1 MWAVKEEDLG
11 QVDIDDEANAR
22 RGKMY
27 IPNWF
32 SVEVKT
38 RVRKILHE
46 STLPWHDIVLFA
58 QSENLDPYSIFILLS
73 AWKGVLFNYSQSIVH
88 SITFMLVFFT
98 YQYETSASFYL
109 CI

>member
-1 MWAVKEEDLG
+1 MKEEDLG

-38 RVRKILHE
+38 GVRLAPCTAV
-46 STLPWHDIVLFA
+46 TL
-58 QSENLDPYSIFILLS
+58 
-73 AWKGVLFNYSQSIVH
+73 
-88 SITFMLVFFT
+88 
-98 YQYETSASFYL
+98 
-109 CI
+109 

>member
-1 MWAVKEEDLG
+1 MKEEDLG

-38 RVRKILHE
+38 GVRKAPLK
-46 STLPWHDIVLFA
+46 LPSL
-58 QSENLDPYSIFILLS
+58 PYSSYCGNNGLLLLS
-73 AWKGVLFNYSQSIVH
+73 
-88 SITFMLVFFT
+88 
-98 YQYETSASFYL
+98 
-109 CI
+109 C

>member
-1 MWAVKEEDLG
+1 MCAQAVKEEDLG

-38 RVRKILHE
+38 GVRGNHNHMQ
-46 STLPWHDIVLFA
+46 LPCCIVVR
-58 QSENLDPYSIFILLS
+58 EILLI
-73 AWKGVLFNYSQSIVH
+73 L
-88 SITFMLVFFT
+88 
-98 YQYETSASFYL
+98 
-109 CI
+109 

>member
-1 MWAVKEEDLG
+1 MCVCVVQAVKEEDLG

-38 RVRKILHE
+38 GVSAIYH
-46 STLPWHDIVLFA
+46 STARCF
-58 QSENLDPYSIFILLS
+58 
-73 AWKGVLFNYSQSIVH
+73 
-88 SITFMLVFFT
+88 
-98 YQYETSASFYL
+98 
-109 CI
+109 

>member
-1 MWAVKEEDLG
+1 MG

-38 RVRKILHE
+38 GVRKVLHE
-46 STLPWHDIVLFA
+46 STI
-58 QSENLDPYSIFILLS
+58 SCSGYSDC
-73 AWKGVLFNYSQSIVH
+73 
-88 SITFMLVFFT
+88 TPPPVFFRCCLFVSRRVT
-98 YQYETSASFYL
+98 VSLPGLWELTLGWTHLSPTSSVSEE
-109 CI
+109 